1 MWTFIIDSVEPAEN
15 KFTVIFVLL
24 RNGQKHRR
32 DSIIIMSAWLASV
45 PSDERAKFIQQ
56 KVDERCREFTAIED
70 VKVDFSSIIGQTFN
84 VTPNTYKTK
93 AEIEAEIKPV
103 EIMKE
108 IGS

>member
-1 MWTFIIDSVEPAEN
+1 MWTFIIDQVEPAEN
-15 KFTVIFVLL
+15 KFTVMFVLL

-56 KVDERCREFTAIED
+56 KVDERCREFTATED
-70 VKVDFSSIIGQTFN
+70 VKVDFSSIVGQTFD

-93 AEIEAEIKPV
+93 AEIDAGKVAVV
-103 EIMKE
+103 EEKM
-108 IGS
+108 